1 VSDYGRPELLV
12 DSAWLEAHQNDPN
25 LRIVDCD
32 SLDAYRRAHIPGAV
46 PIPGDQTPGPTQANF
61 LKNPEN
67 PLFVMTPDQFAA
79 RMASM
84 GIGDE
89 TEVVAYDASSSNY
102 AGRLWWC
109 LTYYGHTRVRILNG
123 GWRRWLAEKRP
134 VAVSEPKVAP
144 ASFTPRPNAS
154 VLASAEYV
162 KAAYQRPDVVVLD
175 VRTDGEWAGTNN
187 RGNKRGGHIPGA
199 VHLEWLNN
207 LAAERDQAFK
217 TADELQ
223 AMYAAAGVT
232 PDKEVIT
239 VCQGGIRAA
248 QAAATLTL
256 MGYTRVRNYDGSFRE
271 WGNRDDT
278 PITT

>member
-1 VSDYGRPELLV
+1 MSEYGRPEILV
-12 DSAWLEAHQNDPN
+12 DGAWLEAHLGDPN

-32 SLDAYRRAHIPGAV
+32 SLDAYRRAHLPGAV

-61 LKNPEN
+61 LKDPDD
-67 PLFVMTPDQFAA
+67 PVFVMTPAQFAA
-79 RMASM
+79 KMGGM
-84 GIGDE
+84 GIGDD

-109 LTYYGHTRVRILNG
+109 LSYYGHTRVRVLNG

-134 VAVSEPKVAP
+134 VAVDEVKVAP
-144 ASFTPRPNAS
+144 ATFTPRVNAS
-154 VLASAEYV
+154 LLASADYL
-162 KAAYQRPDVVVLD
+162 KAAYQRPGVVVLD
-175 VRTDGEWAGTNN
+175 VRSDGEWAGTNT

-199 VHLEWLNN
+199 VHIEWLNN
-207 LAAERDQAFK
+207 LAADRDQAFRS
-217 TADELQ
+217 AAELR
-223 AMYAAAGVT
+223 ALYETAGVT

-248 QAAATLTL
+248 QAALTL
-256 MGYTRVRNYDGSFRE
+256 SLLGYDKVRNYDGSFRE